1 MKTMLTEI
9 KKIATKGIAI
19 LSIISL
25 IGFINLLTPS
35 YGYAVSETN
44 NNINS
49 EPIIQPFELTKPAG
63 NREEAYEKV
72 AELTENP
79 KELIKAQN
87 KEEKAEE
94 KVLKK
99 EK

>member
-1 MKTMLTEI
+1 MKNIFAAI
-9 KKIATKGIAI
+9 KKIAIKGIAMLGI
-19 LSIISL
+19 VSL
-25 IGFINLLTPS
+25 IGTINFLAPS
-35 YGYAVSETN
+35 YGYADAQ
-44 NNINS
+44 INSTS
-49 EPIIQPFELTKPAG
+49 EPIIQPFELTKPAES
-63 NREEAYEKV
+63 REEAYEKV

-99 EK
+99 ES

>member
-1 MKTMLTEI
+1 MKSILIEI
-9 KKIATKGIAI
+9 KKLAIKGIAI

-25 IGFINLLTPS
+25 VGSISLLSPS
-35 YGYAVSETN
+35 YGYAASEVNNDSET
-44 NNINS
+44 
-49 EPIIQPFELTKPAG
+49 IIQPFELTKPSES
-63 NREEAYEKV
+63 REEAYEKA

-99 EK
+99 EA

>member
-1 MKTMLTEI
+1 MKNILAAI
-9 KKIATKGIAI
+9 KKIAIKGIAI
-19 LSIISL
+19 LSIVSL
-25 IGFINLLTPS
+25 IGTINLLNSS
-35 YGYAVSETN
+35 YSYAESEAN
-44 NNINS
+44 NSS
-49 EPIIQPFELTKPAG
+49 EPIIQPFELTRPAES
-63 NREEAYEKV
+63 REEAYEQA

-99 EK
+99 ES

>member
-1 MKTMLTEI
+1 MKTILASI
-9 KKIATKGIAI
+9 KKLATKGIAM

-25 IGFINLLTPS
+25 IGTINLLAPS
-35 YGYAVSETN
+35 YGYAESETN
-44 NNINS
+44 NNS
-49 EPIIQPFELTKPAG
+49 EPIIQPFELTRPAES
-63 NREEAYEKV
+63 REEAYEKV

-94 KVLKK
+94 KVIKK
-99 EK
+99 ES

>member
-1 MKTMLTEI
+1 MKTILA
-9 KKIATKGIAI
+9 KLKSLALKSVAV
-19 LSIISL
+19 LSIVSL
-25 IGFINLLTPS
+25 IGFINLLVPL
-35 YGYAVSETN
+35 YGYAAPKPD
-44 NNINS
+44 IDS
-49 EPIIQPFELTKPAG
+49 EPIIQPFELTKPAES
-63 NREEAYEKV
+63 REEAYEKV

-99 EK
+99 EA

>member
-9 KKIATKGIAI
+9 KKFATKGIAI

-35 YGYAVSETN
+35 YGYAVPETN
-44 NNINS
+44 NSNS
-49 EPIIQPFELTKPAG
+49 EPIIQPFELTKPAES
-63 NREEAYEKV
+63 REEAYEKV

-99 EK
+99 EE